1 MWSNRHYPRIINRSI
16 VLNELCYFSQL
27 MSTGSIDS
35 TISIGSQPWHGTVPS
50 SWVPIMTRDISRQ
63 NGQEDQRPFSDA
75 YISTQTA
82 KRRRIASKAKPEG
95 NVEQF
100 IADTLDTSIRTSD
113 VQPVNPVEEVI
124 QETSSQVGLQESL
137 RQNFQ
142 TNISRRINSDA
153 DFQPEKFPNSRDFA
167 GQ

>member
-1 MWSNRHYPRIINRSI
+1 
-16 VLNELCYFSQL
+16 
-27 MSTGSIDS
+27 MSAGGIDS

-50 SWVPIMTRDISRQ
+50 SWVPIMARDVNRQ
-63 NGQEDQRPFSDA
+63 NSQEDQQRPFSDA

-82 KRRRIASKAKPEG
+82 KRRRLAAKSKPEG

-100 IADTLDTSIRTSD
+100 IAETLDTSIRTSE
-113 VQPVNPVEEVI
+113 VQPINPVEEVI
-124 QETSSQVGLQESL
+124 RETSGQASLQESL

-142 TNISRRINSDA
+142 TNISRRINRDA
-153 DFQPEKFPNSRDFA
+153 DFHPEKFPNSRDFA